1 MDGSLSREHT
11 AMAEP
16 ETDSLRELVQ
26 GLLEDTRDLVRA
38 ELALAKAEIRE
49 EVSAAGT
56 VGAAFSGAAI
66 AGFLGVTL
74 LTVALGGA
82 LAYAFGWPS
91 WAGFGVVALLLL
103 GSAWLLARFGT
114 ARLKKLRT
122 LPKTQQTMRENFAWI
137 QNKSVER

>member
-1 MDGSLSREHT
+1 
-11 AMAEP
+11 MAGQNA
-16 ETDSLRELVQ
+16 DSVRELIQ

-49 EVSAAGT
+49 EISAAGM
-56 VGAAFSGAAI
+56 VGAAFSGAVV
-66 AGFLGVTL
+66 AGLLGVTL

-82 LAYAFGWPS
+82 VAYGLGWPS
-91 WAGFGVVALLLL
+91 WAGFSIVAVALLA
-103 GSAWLLARFGT
+103 SAWLMARFGT

-122 LPKTQQTMRENFAWI
+122 LPKTKQTMKENLAWM